1 MKEERWRLVRLG
13 EGRRGIEWIEFGSG
27 REREEY
33 ERIGGTGARKG
44 VFEELA
50 ERAVERG
57 KSKFKYSFLT
67 RRTNRVTDRTEILLG
82 GGKQSRSL
90 RLHI

>member
-27 REREEY
+27 REMEEF
-33 ERIGGTGARKG
+33 ERGGAGARK
-44 VFEELA
+44 VAFEELA

-67 RRTNRVTDRTEILLG
+67 RRTNEVTDRTEILLG